1 MTSPE
6 RRANRTLRS
15 PSTTFQPTRVGLS
28 SLGSTCATFEIW
40 TGASFSM
47 MPPGSPGA
55 CRVCRFTMLT
65 PCTRTRISLR
75 STRSTSPVLPR
86 SLPVMTTTLSPFLIL
101 NFAMILASPPV
112 RLEHFRRQRNDLHE
126 LLAAQLARHRPE
138 DAGADRLALL
148 VDQHRRVAV
157 EADRAAVGAADL
169 LGGAHDHRLV
179 DVALLHPATRD
190 RVLDRDDDDVADG
203 RVLALRPAQH
213 LDALH
218 PAGAGI
224 VGDFQVGL
232 HLNHGTTS
240 LAGRGRVDD
249 GRALG
254 GADDLPLLGL
264 RDRPAF
270 LDGHGIADLAA
281 VVLVMRRVL
290 LRAANELLVDRVHDA
305 ALDADDHRLVRLVA
319 DHDPVEDAPGHCRKS
334 PTTPN
339 ASSD

>member
-6 RRANRTLRS
+6 RRAKRTLR
-15 PSTTFQPTRVGLS
+15 PASTIFQPTRVALS
-28 SLGSTCATFEIW
+28 SRGSICATLEIW

-47 MPPGSPGA
+47 MPPGSPGD
-55 CRVCRFTMLT
+55 CRVCRFIMLT

-148 VDQHRRVAV
+148 GDQHRRVAV
-157 EADRAAVGAADL
+157 EADRAAVGPADL
-169 LGGAHDHRLV
+169 LGRAHDHRLV
-179 DVALLHPATRD
+179 DVALLHPAARD

-203 RVLALRPAQH
+203 RVFPLRPAQH

-232 HLNHGTTS
+232 HLNHGSTS
-240 LAGRGRVDD
+240 LAGRGRVGS
-249 GRALG
+249 GRAP
-254 GADDLPLLGL
+254 GADDFPLLGL
-264 RDRPAF
+264 GDRPAF
-270 LDGHGIADLAA
+270 LDGHGVADLAA

-290 LRAANELLVDRVHDA
+290 LGAANELLVDRVHDA
-305 ALDADDHRLVRLVA
+305 TLDADDHRLVRLVA